1 MRPFWNLYLFCSL
14 LTFLLG
20 QSLLIRSRIRA
31 SEIWIGDLVPMGE
44 AFSEDQFKGRSILV
58 GLEMNAKGKELLDWT
73 LDTVAEQ
80 GDRVVAVHICH
91 YSDLKNTTFSL
102 IKVLEDYLETCESL
116 CNLKQIVLVGRVSR
130 GKSIRETL
138 VKEAKVYDAEKV
150 IVGANKQISL
160 GGSASLA
167 KYCARKLPPTTA
179 VMAVQNGKVIF
190 KKVAT
195 TNANSSLEV
204 ALKPSPDCNLVQKLA
219 EAKLGWPLLK
229 RGATKHVEDDARKM
243 SVVRWVMNLPN
254 RSLSVDQQYLN
265 LIQELNDILIRNG
278 SNCRW
283 FQYNELHSSTSQ
295 FCSENLIGKGGSS
308 QVYRGHVSDGQ
319 QVAIKLSKLSEET
332 SRHFLLEV
340 DIITKLEHKLIVPLL
355 GICIEDSTLV
365 SVYKYF
371 QKGNLEE
378 NLHAGKNG
386 KCLLNWNLRFRVAIG
401 IAEALSYLHNECST
415 PVIHRDVKSSNILLT
430 DEFEPQLSDFGL
442 AMWAPTSLTYLTQDN
457 VVGTFGYLAPEYFM
471 HGKISNK
478 VDVFAFGV
486 VLLELLTGRKPIDEE
501 ISKGHGSLVMWAI
514 PLLEKQEFTA
524 LLDPN
529 LNGKYEEAEMKRMMM
544 AASLCITRRVH
555 LRPRMREILSLLQ
568 GEESME
574 SWMNCHS
581 DATSKSNRASD
592 CQDDGAYPCSSIG
605 SHLSLALFDV
615 EDDTSSF
622 TSFEQSN
629 LGSLDDYIRERW
641 GRSLS
646 FE

>member
-1 MRPFWNLYLFCSL
+1 
-14 LTFLLG
+14 
-20 QSLLIRSRIRA
+20 
-31 SEIWIGDLVPMGE
+31 MGE

-73 LDTVAEQ
+73 LNTVAEQ

-204 ALKPSPDCNLVQKLA
+204 TLKPSPDCDLVQKLA

-229 RGATKHVEDDARKM
+229 RVATKHVEDDARKM

-308 QVYRGHVSDGQ
+308 QVYRGYVSDGQ
-319 QVAIKLSKLSEET
+319 QVAVKLSKLSEET

-340 DIITKLEHKLIVPLL
+340 DIITKLEHELIVPLL
-355 GICIEDSTLV
+355 GICIEDGTLV

-371 QKGNLEE
+371 QKGSLEE
-378 NLHAGKNG
+378 NLHGKKGN
-386 KCLLNWNLRFRVAIG
+386 CLLNWNLRFRVAIG
-401 IAEALSYLHNECST
+401 IAEALSFLHNECST

-514 PLLEKQEFTA
+514 PLLEKQEFAA

-529 LNGKYEEAEMKRMMM
+529 LNDKYEEAEMKRMMM

-581 DATSKSNRASD
+581 DATSKSNRTSD
-592 CQDDGAYPCSSIG
+592 CQDDEAHPCSTLSIG

-615 EDDTSSF
+615 EDDASSF